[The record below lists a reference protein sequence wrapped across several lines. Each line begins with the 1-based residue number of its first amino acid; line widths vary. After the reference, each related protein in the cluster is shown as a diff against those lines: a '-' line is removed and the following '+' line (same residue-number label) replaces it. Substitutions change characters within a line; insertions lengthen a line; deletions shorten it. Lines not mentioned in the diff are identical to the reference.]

1 MGIGTWLAAMTGTIT
16 AKVLLALG
24 FQVVTI
30 TGVSVA
36 MATLRTMLISSLS
49 GLPAAGFQL
58 AMLAGVGTGLGMVL
72 GACAFRL
79 ALWQIQS
86 SVKVLGVAA

>member
-1 MGIGTWLAAMTGTIT
+1 MGIGTWLAAMMTTLT

-30 TGVSVA
+30 TGVAVA
-36 MATLRTMLISSLS
+36 MATLRTMIITNM
-49 GLPAAGFQL
+49 GAVPAAGFQL
-58 AMLAGVGTGLGMVL
+58 ALLSGVGTALGIVM
-72 GACAFRL
+72 GAVAFRL

-86 SVKVLGVAA
+86 SVRILGVGA

>member
-1 MGIGTWLAAMTGTIT
+1 MGAGTWLAAMMTTLT

-30 TGVSVA
+30 TGVVAASV
-36 MATLRTMLISSLS
+36 TLRQMIITNMGAI
-49 GLPAAGFQL
+49 PAAGFQL
-58 AMLAGVGTGLGMVL
+58 VLLAGIGTGMGIIL

-86 SVKVLGVAA
+86 SVKILGVAS